1 MRPVLQMNPQLAP
14 TAVAQAY
21 PRRARTEGV
30 NLPCLSDEGPRRL
43 CRGVLSSEFAVPR
56 GWALVV
62 LGGEFGAAG
71 QCPGADGFRAA
82 RFEGGEPGVNLGEL
96 AQVIEFIELGVEA
109 GCCKLRCSARAGF
122 LQPNL

>member
-43 CRGVLSSEFAVPR
+43 CRGVLSSALAVPR
-56 GWALVV
+56 GRALVV
-62 LGGEFGAAG
+62 FGGGFGGAR
-71 QCPGADGFRAA
+71 QRPGPGGFRAA
-82 RFEGGEPGVNLGEL
+82 RLEGAEPGVNLGEL
-96 AQVIEFIELGVEA
+96 AQVIEFIE
-109 GCCKLRCSARAGF
+109 
-122 LQPNL
+122 